1 MVSAPFALS
10 VLDGQP
16 LQPVPPRSRLRVLLY
31 AQAQLI
37 DGADRRNVLLGRK
50 PALWQRR
57 TFETGR
63 ASYAYGDAS
72 FSDAEVRISL
82 EALAFR
88 QDESLSVLAVE
99 LLPQDVAPAHPL
111 GADLGTQRIL
121 RTSALTPVPPIC

>member
-72 FSDAEVRISL
+72 FS
-82 EALAFR
+82 
-88 QDESLSVLAVE
+88 
-99 LLPQDVAPAHPL
+99 AHPL